1 MGSIINGKE
10 VHGSIINGQVQFNSD
25 GWQIYPTNGGILFY
39 RFKSDTV
46 LQLFGFAANQGTLT
60 LKALPGIQFV
70 SFSDGGKTSKNAQA
84 LVTTSGITV
93 EHPVIVLS
101 STTITTLSDNQV
113 GGVFFGQEKT
123 SEDYVGFPSMY
134 PTEIIIKKV

>member
-1 MGSIINGKE
+1 MINGKTAN
-10 VHGSIINGQVQFNSD
+10 GSIINGQIQYETD

-70 SFSDGGKTSKNAQA
+70 SFSDGGKTSKTARA
-84 LVTTSGITV
+84 LVTMSGITV
-93 EHPVIVLS
+93 EHPVITLS
-101 STTITTLSDNQV
+101 STTITTPSDDQV
-113 GGVFFGQEKT
+113 GGVFFGQETT